1 MLENIFCRTGSKDST
16 HGANEIHSNIQVIS
30 LGDLENKS
38 SKLVCE
44 LPDLVG
50 LTKLKRIHLW
60 NCSGPKALPKVHNQL
75 RTIDIRGNPQIETI
89 QSLPTQIE
97 SLHLESCTNLTKII
111 AIPPTLSSLKNL
123 RIIDCPKISA
133 DILEN
138 LLSRSPNLETL
149 DLSGNP
155 HVTNDLLLKVDDRA
169 SLRRLELNRCENLE
183 CLTGIPPYLVRLGLS
198 NAVILASLPDSFEFH
213 SLDHVDL
220 TFTRSLRKIPKF
232 PMACRT
238 LKLFGS
244 GVLSPPRSEHG
255 SSPEE
260 NVMQATREHF
270 SEIDKVGYGEVKRAK
285 LLFLGNGRAGKSY
298 LAVRLYCQMNQ
309 SPFNDTCPYWRY
321 TQDSTHGIQFLDIK
335 DYQAGKKG
343 FKRKCDLHFW
353 DFGGQEI
360 YHSTHRHFVRN
371 GSVFILVWNPN
382 QDGQSQAT
390 DRFNHID
397 SLQPPSYW
405 FDYLHSE
412 CPYENPM
419 VAVVCSDRREPRQ
432 KTDAAHE
439 QQLKEKYRKQFFD
452 QISPKDAER
461 LYNDN
466 SFFMINSMDGTGEIK
481 ELMEWIA
488 NKVGDVIEAQ
498 GSQVRLYWDAAQ
510 QMLSPVLRD
519 AYQTDP
525 ADISSPEAHA
535 EQSRWE
541 YNRFQGELKS
551 YIQGRFSSIDSP
563 RYEKLKTIWD
573 DGRLLDDCTSQNKL
587 GSKHQRPWRIDSTLR
602 FLTHS
607 GWIYW
612 SPELYQA
619 RVIINQVWALQHV
632 YTALDRNYA
641 KQLSNMNGKFTLEE
655 LQNLARW
662 DQEMDQSDREL
673 LLSFMESVGV
683 CFPIARRWYESYG
696 KGTQYICPTYLP
708 DAKQAIEG
716 FEAEAMHNSIELIEH
731 PIERPADAPK
741 IHRGTWSAFLRD
753 VAKNF
758 GEDAEYY
765 NNAVILNVRW
775 NRSGPETDPNGENQK
790 VLVKWVPQ
798 GGSHAQGPAMPIGG
812 ELIIVASREAQEELV
827 GGMKSLLM
835 RHLPKNE
842 GERPI
847 LQDNF
852 AEGLQRGTLPKKTV
866 FLSYKWDPV
875 HANFDSLKPED
886 AAYEDRYEEAVDA
899 IEKGLEPF
907 TGKDGPLVVLRDK
920 RSMKPSDYIYEYS
933 SKIKAPEVDLVVLV
947 LSDRYLKSWWCM
959 MELTWLLGNFDESRK
974 NLKES
979 VLVVKHSSINQPSY
993 ALDAVKYWEN
1003 QQDAESEH
1011 HSIGGQSVPKSF
1023 PPELY
1028 SNKLNWK
1035 PCIEEFIYLL
1045 KNKVIKLAGAPG
1057 LNEDWSTENEQK
1069 ILNWIKNKLDLE

>member
-1 MLENIFCRTGSKDST
+1 MLENIFCRKGSEDST
-16 HGANEIHSNIQVIS
+16 HGASEIHSNIQVIS
-30 LGDLENKS
+30 LGDLEDKS
-38 SKLVCE
+38 QKMDCE

-97 SLHLESCTNLTKII
+97 SLHLESCSNLSTII
-111 AIPPTLSSLKNL
+111 TIPENLSSLKNL
-123 RIIDCPKISA
+123 RIIDCPRIPE
-133 DILEN
+133 DILGK

-155 HVTNDLLLKVDDRA
+155 HVTNDLLLRIDERA
-169 SLRRLELNRCENLE
+169 SLRRLELNRCEKLE
-183 CLTGIPPYLVRLGLS
+183 SLTAIPPYLTRLGLS
-198 NAVILASLPDSFEFH
+198 HSVNLVSLPDSFEFH
-213 SLDHVDL
+213 NLDHVDL

-232 PMACRT
+232 PLACRT

-255 SSPEE
+255 ISPEE

-270 SEIDKVGYGEVKRAK
+270 SEIDQVGYGEVKRAK

-309 SPFNDTCPYWRY
+309 SPLNDACPYWRY

-419 VAVVCSDRREPRQ
+419 VAVVCSDHREPGQ
-432 KTDAAHE
+432 KTDAVQE

-461 LYNDN
+461 LSNGN
-466 SFFMINSMDGTGEIK
+466 SFFMINSKDGTGEIK

-488 NKVGDVIEAQ
+488 SKVGDVIEAQ

-510 QMLSPVLRD
+510 QMLSPVLRE

-541 YNRFQGELKS
+541 YARFQDELKS
-551 YIQGRFSSIDSP
+551 YIQGRFSSTDSP
-563 RYEKLKTIWD
+563 RYEKLKAIWD
-573 DGRLLDDCTSQNKL
+573 DGRLLDDCTSRNDL
-587 GSKHQRPWRIDSTLR
+587 VSKHQRPWRIDSTLR

-619 RVIINQVWALQHV
+619 RVIINQAWALQHV

-641 KQLSNMNGKFTLEE
+641 KLLSNMNGKFTLEE

-696 KGTQYICPTYLP
+696 KETQYICPTYLP
-708 DAKQAIEG
+708 DSKQAIEG
-716 FEAEAMHNSIELIEH
+716 FEAEAKQKQISLKEH

-741 IHRGTWSAFLRD
+741 IHRGTWSAILRD

-775 NRSGPETDPNGENQK
+775 SRSGTEIDPNGKNQK

-798 GGSHAQGPAMPIGG
+798 GGSHAQGPAMLIGG
-812 ELIIVASREAQEELV
+812 ELIIVAGQDAQEELV
-827 GGMKSLLM
+827 GGMKGLLM

-842 GERPI
+842 GERPKS
-847 LQDNF
+847 QDNF

-875 HANFDSLKPED
+875 ENNYDSLEPEHKD
-886 AAYEDRYEEAVDA
+886 YEDRYEEAVDA
-899 IEKGLEPF
+899 IEKGLEPY
-907 TGKDGPLVVLRDK
+907 TGNDGPVVVLRDK

-959 MELTWLLGNFDESRK
+959 MELSWLLGNFDESRK

-979 VLVVKHSSINQPSY
+979 VLVVKHSSVKQANYVKDALTFWSDERDETSKHVKLNRDPSP
-993 ALDAVKYWEN
+993 A
-1003 QQDAESEH
+1003 
-1011 HSIGGQSVPKSF
+1011 SF
-1023 PPELY
+1023 PTELY
-1028 SNKLNWK
+1028 SHKINWR
-1035 PCIEEFIYLL
+1035 PCIEEFIYILTE
-1045 KNKVIKLAGAPG
+1045 KVSKLEGAPG
-1057 LNEDWSTENEQK
+1057 LNEYWSSEKEQE
-1069 ILNWIKNKLDLE
+1069 ILSWIKNKLGIA